1 MPQPKI
7 LHEETDSLQPNKL
20 KKKKKGEA
28 NCILKKDFK
37 AKLFSSGVHNEQ
49 WHSLFKSYFI
59 GIIKIAAAFNPG
71 AFEKILK

>member
-20 KKKKKGEA
+20 KKKKKRKA

-37 AKLFSSGVHNEQ
+37 AKLFSFRVHNEQ
-49 WHSLFKSYFI
+49 WHS
-59 GIIKIAAAFNPG
+59 
-71 AFEKILK
+71 